1 MSIEK
6 RVDEDWKQQVEREK
20 RSPTPKP
27 GGGKSEGARSTRG
40 APPGPISSPQA
51 VAGEFTFLL
60 SSLSMQ
66 ALIALGELPHP
77 ATQSPQIDLEQ
88 AKMLID
94 ILGALKEKT
103 QGNLTSEEAQ
113 TLEGLL
119 YELRMKFV
127 AKTQEGAAA

>member
-20 RSPTPKP
+20 SSPTPKP
-27 GGGKSEGARSTRG
+27 GGGKSEGARSAQG
-40 APPGPISSPQA
+40 AAPGPTSKSKA
-51 VAGEFTFLL
+51 GAGEFAFLL

-127 AKTQEGAAA
+127 SKTKENSSP